1 MEAFLV
7 IITDCILL
15 VIYLICAYFITIK
28 TEALVLNEE
37 GISADQMLIKGLVMF
52 SYGIYYT
59 ASLGTVGFGFM
70 LEDSILYPLS
80 FLLLFLALI
89 WVPLGKLVFVPLLRA
104 RIYKEMTGESLKRT
118 LFACYFSGFCSTVV
132 KVLLFLAISQV
143 ASKVTGYIDGLFP
156 YQA

>member
-7 IITDCILL
+7 ITTDCILL
-15 VIYLICAYFITIK
+15 AIYLICAYFITVK
-28 TEALVLNEE
+28 TETLVLKEE
-37 GISADQMLIKGLVMF
+37 DILADQQMIKGLVML

-59 ASLGTVGFGFM
+59 ASLGTVGFGFAID
-70 LEDSILYPLS
+70 ETILHPIS
-80 FLLLFLALI
+80 VLLLFLALL

-104 RIYKEMTGESLKRT
+104 QIYKEMTGESLKRT